1 MMISSRVTIPSL
13 IAHETASKRSEFQ
26 HKQSSQGR
34 PIVKRLAITRPR
46 SKRLW
51 KNELGIGGWP
61 MMIKGFSAILAS
73 SDAGDTDVILWQ
85 YGPCQNISFVAQLS
99 RISLSCLHASIDS
112 LSGDASMKRKTYFTN
127 DFIHTKSLSPK
138 SPVDRKDPACVAGP

>member
-1 MMISSRVTIPSL
+1 MISPRVTIPSL

-34 PIVKRLAITRPR
+34 PLVKRLAITRPR

-61 MMIKGFSAILAS
+61 MMIKFSAILAS
-73 SDAGDTDVILWQ
+73 FDAGDTDVILWQ
-85 YGPCQNISFVAQLS
+85 YGLCQNISFVAQLS

-112 LSGDASMKRKTYFTN
+112 LSGGASMKRKTYFTN
-127 DFIHTKSLSPK
+127 DFIHTKSWSPK